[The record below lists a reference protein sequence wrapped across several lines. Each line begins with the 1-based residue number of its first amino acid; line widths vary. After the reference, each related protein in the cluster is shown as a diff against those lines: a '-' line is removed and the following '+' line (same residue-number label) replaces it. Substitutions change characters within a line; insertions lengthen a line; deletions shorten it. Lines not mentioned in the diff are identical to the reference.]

1 MAFSQR
7 ARTPAPDYHPADS
20 GVSRRGQYDCLWLMP
35 TTGDKGDV
43 QLNRNGTIHVL
54 ERFDGRPVAGFESVE
69 WDEYLR
75 ADPREFLH
83 RLEVAAGLPSP
94 DQVPAATP
102 ATLTYRILAA
112 IASTAVKS
120 VHPID
125 IQLGFIDS
133 SGYGGGQ
140 NPALTDFAVIPA
152 ELLRPRED
160 DMFGEPGYRFWV
172 VLRDDVPVLVGA
184 TGGSGVD
191 HPPRPRVLGDGSVPG
206 VASESSGDG
215 AEALAQGGPDLMAA
229 APAERSPRAGMGLS
243 DLSSSRL
250 ITGREHSQPRA
261 GATT

>member
-1 MAFSQR
+1 MLEAASWRLASELARRHPITTRLIR
-7 ARTPAPDYHPADS
+7 AYP
-20 GVSRRGQYDCLWLMP
+20 GGGQYDCLWLMP

-102 ATLTYRILAA
+102 ATLTYRVLAA

-172 VLRDDVPVLVGA
+172 VLRDDVPVLA
-184 TGGSGVD
+184 LEQ
-191 HPPRPRVLGDGSVPG
+191 R
-206 VASESSGDG
+206 
-215 AEALAQGGPDLMAA
+215 EALAWTTHHDLAYSVMDLYQ
-229 APAERSPRAGMGLS
+229 ESRRSLLVTALKLLRRV
-243 DLSSSRL
+243 DQ
-250 ITGREHSQPRA
+250 I
-261 GATT
+261 